1 MRSYNYV
8 IVPIHDF
15 DQVIYKIRAIDF
27 DQQSYE
33 GEFSLYRPQLFKDN
47 EPIIDL
53 VKNKLLVESI
63 NQYKIEERA
72 IVVKRLLGSKNKIE
86 SLIESMKFDKISS
99 DEKVN
104 KLTQQIY
111 FLTKDNSFKNLKS
124 MGEVLEKSF
133 NYLISNYENPLCCWT
148 NRRCRRATEDAG
160 AWRRFAAAGTLGSWR
175 RSRGARG
182 WPPRCHGNAP
192 P

>member
-1 MRSYNYV
+1 MGHVRLLGDMRSYNYV

-47 EPIIDL
+47 EPVIDL
-53 VKNKLLVESI
+53 VKNKLLLESI

-72 IVVKRLLGSKNKIE
+72 IVVKRLLGSKNKVE

-111 FLTKDNSFKNLKS
+111 FLTKDNSFKNLNS

-133 NYLISNYENPLCCWT
+133 DYLISNYENHEMLRI
-148 NRRCRRATEDAG
+148 NKV
-160 AWRRFAAAGTLGSWR
+160 F
-175 RSRGARG
+175 
-182 WPPRCHGNAP
+182 
-192 P
+192 

>member
-72 IVVKRLLGSKNKIE
+72 IVVKRLLGQKIR
-86 SLIESMKFDKISS
+86 L
-99 DEKVN
+99 
-104 KLTQQIY
+104 
-111 FLTKDNSFKNLKS
+111 
-124 MGEVLEKSF
+124 
-133 NYLISNYENPLCCWT
+133 
-148 NRRCRRATEDAG
+148 RA
-160 AWRRFAAAGTLGSWR
+160 
-175 RSRGARG
+175 
-182 WPPRCHGNAP
+182 
-192 P
+192 